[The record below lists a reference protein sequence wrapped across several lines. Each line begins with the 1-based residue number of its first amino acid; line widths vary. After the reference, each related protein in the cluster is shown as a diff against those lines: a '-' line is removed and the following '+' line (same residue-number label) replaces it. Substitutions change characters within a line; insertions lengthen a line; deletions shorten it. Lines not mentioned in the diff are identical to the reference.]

1 MKKTKIL
8 KTPELKVTKDLNLID
23 PCGDVLEE
31 IKEHE
36 VSGAFNTWNTTTTSL
51 GGILVSE
58 VLGNKGKVCTGTK
71 ECQGT
76 C

>member
-1 MKKTKIL
+1 M
-8 KTPELKVTKDLNLID
+8 
-23 PCGDVLEE
+23 
-31 IKEHE
+31 
-36 VSGAFNTWNTTTTSL
+36 
-51 GGILVSE
+51 LVSE